1 MNTILVPVGSPRK
14 ALNTLQYA
22 IDLVEGSQTKIY
34 LVKAYGV
41 TKVAGSLKNM
51 DDFLEAEAN
60 RDLENV
66 VNHVDK
72 KGIEIISKSVG
83 GNAKEIIKRVAKQLE
98 IDLII
103 TGSKSDNKV
112 FIGKTPGY
120 LIKNTELPVLFV
132 PRNYPFKKID
142 TILMAIKSGVI
153 SRIDLLFPLNKIL
166 ELHKSKL
173 ELLRVITPDST
184 DEDSHLDD
192 ALNKLQPNYS
202 TSQNDTIYGGV
213 KENIDKISPDLICV
227 IRRKRGFF
235 KRLWEKDK
243 VYKKDF
249 ESNLPLLVLKGSE

>member
-22 IDLVEGSQTKIY
+22 IDLVQGTNVKIY

-66 VNHVDK
+66 VAHVDK
-72 KGIEIISKSVG
+72 KGVEIISKSISG
-83 GNAKEIIKRVAKQLE
+83 DAKEIIKRIAKQLE

-103 TGSKSDNKV
+103 AGSKSDKKI

-120 LIKNTELPVLFV
+120 LIKNTDLPVLFV
-132 PRNYPFKKID
+132 PRNYQFKKIN

-153 SRIDLLFPLNKIL
+153 SRRDLMSPLKDIL
-166 ELHKSKL
+166 NLYKSKL
-173 ELLRVITPDST
+173 ELLRVITADST
-184 DEDSHLDD
+184 EEDAILDSE
-192 ALNKLQPNYS
+192 LSKLKSNYF
-202 TSQNDTIYGGV
+202 TSENETIYEGL
-213 KENIDKISPDLICV
+213 KENIDKVSPDLICV

-235 KRLWEKDK
+235 KRLWENDK
-243 VYKKDF
+243 IYKKDF
-249 ESNLPLLVLKGSE
+249 ESKLPLLVLKGSE

>member
-22 IDLVEGSQTKIY
+22 IDLVEGTQAKIY

-51 DDFLEAEAN
+51 DVFLESEAN

-66 VNHVDK
+66 IAHVDK
-72 KGIEIISKSVG
+72 KGVEIISKSING
-83 GNAKEIIKRVAKQLE
+83 EAKDIIKRTAKQLE

-103 TGSKSDNKV
+103 AGSKSDNKI

-120 LIKNTELPVLFV
+120 LIKNTGLPVLFV
-132 PRNYPFKKID
+132 PRNYQFKKIN
-142 TILMAIKSGVI
+142 TVLLAIKSGIITSSDVLTPLKKVLSRFNAQLNVLRIVTPDAQEGDDVI
-153 SRIDLLFPLNKIL
+153 SEELKSLN
-166 ELHKSKL
+166 HNF
-173 ELLRVITPDST
+173 ITSENT
-184 DEDSHLDD
+184 TVF
-192 ALNKLQPNYS
+192 K
-202 TSQNDTIYGGV
+202 GV
-213 KENIDKISPDLICV
+213 LGNIDNINPDMLCV

-235 KRLWEKDK
+235 KRLWENDK

-249 ESNLPLLVLKGSE
+249 ESDIPLLVLKGSD

>member
-22 IDLVEGSQTKIY
+22 IDFVEGTQAKIY

-51 DDFLEAEAN
+51 DDFLESEAN

-66 VNHVDK
+66 VAHVNS
-72 KGIEIISKSVG
+72 KGVEIISKSIS
-83 GNAKEIIKRVAKQLE
+83 GNAKEIIKRAAKQLE
-98 IDLII
+98 IDLIV

-132 PRNYPFKKID
+132 PRNYEFKKID
-142 TILMAIKSGVI
+142 KVLLTIKSGIISSSDVLTPLKRVLDQFNAKLNVLRIATPDALEGDGIINEELKALKHNFITSENSTIFKGVI
-153 SRIDLLFPLNKIL
+153 ENIGNINPDLL
-166 ELHKSKL
+166 
-173 ELLRVITPDST
+173 
-184 DEDSHLDD
+184 
-192 ALNKLQPNYS
+192 
-202 TSQNDTIYGGV
+202 
-213 KENIDKISPDLICV
+213 CV